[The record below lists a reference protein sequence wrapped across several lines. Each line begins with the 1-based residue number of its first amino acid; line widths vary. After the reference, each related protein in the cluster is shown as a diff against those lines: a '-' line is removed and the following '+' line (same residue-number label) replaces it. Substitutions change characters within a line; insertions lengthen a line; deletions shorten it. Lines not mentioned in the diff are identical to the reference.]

1 MANEVKVYDTMERKK
16 RSLKP
21 IDKERVRMYV
31 CGPTVYSDP
40 HIGNFRSFMV
50 GDILRRWLEYRGY
63 VVFMTMNITDI
74 DDKTIR
80 DSGKEGIPLKELTE
94 RYVKS
99 FLKGV
104 DALNMRR
111 ATVYP
116 KATDYIP
123 QMIEFT
129 NELINKGAAYE
140 ASDGVYFDID
150 KFPDYGKLSGIDL
163 EKVESSER
171 ISADEYDKESINDFV
186 LWKKSTE
193 DELRRGIYYESPW
206 GPGRP
211 GWHIECSV
219 MTRHLM
225 GDSIDIHAGG
235 EDLVFPHHENEIAQ
249 SETLTGKEFV
259 KYWIHVRHLM
269 INGKKMSKS
278 LGNYVSF
285 EEVISKYGPDAFR
298 YFYLTTH
305 YRKPLDYTETAM
317 ESASNS
323 AARLRTTLD
332 LIDESMKKEDSR
344 MDYTETDENFL
355 AEINKHSELFEKAM
369 DDDMDTHSAL
379 DSLHAIS
386 GIINTYIST
395 EINKGILLK
404 ASTQYQKL
412 LNVLGFFEIKKTEIG
427 ELTENLIK
435 ILVETRNRLREN
447 RNYEEAD
454 KIREHLNQLNVIL
467 TDSSQGT
474 SWKILSD

>member
-1 MANEVKVYDTMERKK
+1 MANELKVYDTMEREK
-16 RSLKP
+16 RSFKP

-50 GDILRRWLEYRGY
+50 GDILRRWLEYRGHS
-63 VVFMTMNITDI
+63 VFMTMNITDI

-80 DSGKEGIPLKELTE
+80 DSGKEGIPLKQLTE

-99 FLKGV
+99 FLRGV

-129 NELINKGAAYE
+129 KELINIGAAYE

-193 DELRRGIYYESPW
+193 DELRRGIFYESPW

-219 MTRHLM
+219 MTQHLM
-225 GDSIDIHAGG
+225 GASIDIHAGG

-332 LIDESMKKEDSR
+332 LIDESMKQEDSR
-344 MDYTETDENFL
+344 MDYTEIDETFL
-355 AEINKHSELFEKAM
+355 VEINKHSELFEKAM

-386 GIINTYIST
+386 GIINTYLST

-412 LNVLGFFEIKKTEIG
+412 LNALGLFEVKKTEIG
-427 ELTENLIK
+427 ALTENLIK
-435 ILVETRNRLREN
+435 VLVETRNRLREN

-454 KIREHLNQLNVIL
+454 KIREQLNRINVIL

-474 SWKILSD
+474 SWKILGD